1 MCSTRRHGQIRG
13 KLDAVKAIVAVRLE
27 KERGMQKRKAV
38 LQATVCPTPP
48 LRLGICVL
56 LAISLLPRFPAICQE
71 QPTAPWGVLGSGSR
85 GTSHSK
91 PFDASQRL
99 DSTGRSRI

>member
-1 MCSTRRHGQIRG
+1 
-13 KLDAVKAIVAVRLE
+13 
-27 KERGMQKRKAV
+27 
-38 LQATVCPTPP
+38 
-48 LRLGICVL
+48 
-56 LAISLLPRFPAICQE
+56 LPRFPAICQE